1 MPADHLLKNKE
12 SIQNF
17 KDTGASRFIFQN
29 EIDIACF
36 EHDMAYEDLRTFL
49 EKDLLIKYFV
59 IKHLIFLKM

>member
-36 EHDMAYEDLRTFL
+36 EHDMAYQDLKIFL
-49 EKDLLIKYFV
+49 ENNLLIKD
-59 IKHLIFLKM
+59 LTFLKT